1 MIVMKRYKRTAAL
14 IAAIGLF
21 FLVFIWSALDTRSQ
35 KNETYSNAIE
45 QIEDGDY
52 ETAIEQLK
60 TLGLYQDAKRYIVYA
75 QALQFEEEGRYKEA
89 AELFRSLEEF
99 EDSANRAESI
109 ETVLRQD
116 ELAESIYEQAL
127 EAYGDGDYYKAYQ
140 LLTEIDEY
148 KNSAALLKDSIIKA
162 NRMSRSHTISAGIQ
176 CSAGVTN
183 RGTVLLSGKNFAG
196 ESEILKWT
204 DIASVSASNEILAG
218 LKNDGSVVIAK
229 RKQHYAYRIDV
240 SEWSDI
246 IDVAVGEQY
255 IVGLRAD
262 GTLTAQGIDGYG
274 ETDIDEWTDI
284 IQIDT
289 GWQHTVG
296 LDNAGNVHIAGLHA
310 ETLLREIADKQNE
323 WTNIISISTGGSSGR
338 GTLGKGH
345 VVGLRA
351 DGTVVAAGDNSFGQC
366 NVEEWSDIIAVSAGD
381 YHTVGLKSDGTVVT
395 TQGENDFP
403 ETCAAIKDWTNIT
416 AVSAGYGYTLAL
428 KADGSVQAAGFD
440 QDGQSDVSDW
450 ANILIRNEWKTPF
463 IINST
468 NE

>member
-1 MIVMKRYKRTAAL
+1 MKVMRRYRRTVVLVIVVLFLL
-14 IAAIGLF
+14 ICTR
-21 FLVFIWSALDTRSQ
+21 SALSTRFQ
-35 KNETYSNAIE
+35 KNKTYSQAIV
-45 QIEDGDY
+45 QIENGDY

-60 TLGLYQDAKRYIVYA
+60 TLGLFQDAKRYIAYA
-75 QALQFEEEGRYKEA
+75 QALQLESEGKYKEA
-89 AELFRSLEEF
+89 ADIFRSLEGF
-99 EDSANRAESI
+99 VDSTNRAESI
-109 ETVLRQD
+109 EARLKQEEQT
-116 ELAESIYEQAL
+116 EGIYEQAT
-127 EAYGDGDYYKAYQ
+127 EAYSDGDYFKAYQ
-140 LLTEIDEY
+140 LLTEINEY
-148 KNSAALLKDSIIKA
+148 KNSAAILKDSIVKA
-162 NRMSRSHTISAGIQ
+162 NRLSRSHTISAGIQ

-183 RGTVLLSGKNFAG
+183 RGKVLFSGKNFIG

-204 DIASVSASNEILAG
+204 DIVSVSASNEILAG
-218 LKNDGSVVIAK
+218 LKSDGSVVVAK
-229 RKQHYAYRIDV
+229 RKQHYNYRIDV

-296 LDNAGNVHIAGLHA
+296 LDNTGNVHIAGFHA

-323 WTNIISISTGGSSGR
+323 WTSIVSISTGGSSGR

-366 NVEEWSDIIAVSAGD
+366 NVEEWNDIIAISAGD

-395 TQGENDFP
+395 TQRENDYP
-403 ETCAAIKDWTNIT
+403 ETYAAIKDWTNIT
-416 AVSAGYGYTLAL
+416 AISAGYGYTLAL

-440 QDGQSDVSDW
+440 QNGQSDVSNW
-450 ANILIRNEWKTPF
+450 ENVSSRNEWKKPF
-463 IINST
+463 IT
-468 NE
+468 NGSHG